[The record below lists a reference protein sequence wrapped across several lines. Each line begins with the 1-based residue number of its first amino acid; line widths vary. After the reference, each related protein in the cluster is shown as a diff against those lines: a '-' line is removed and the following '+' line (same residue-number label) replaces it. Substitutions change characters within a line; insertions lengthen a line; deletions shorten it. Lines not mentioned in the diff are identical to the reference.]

1 MSSTQGEFTV
11 LATITQYGDDPY
23 HIYFRG
29 TLHLKSLKSSASA
42 PSFQQLPF
50 PQSNL
55 TSLRLAAKYGGYY
68 FIRARSKFTDLLS
81 ENEGTAEDQGDNV
94 ITFISAVSITRS
106 G

>member
-1 MSSTQGEFTV
+1 M
-11 LATITQYGDDPY
+11 
-23 HIYFRG
+23 
-29 TLHLKSLKSSASA
+29 
-42 PSFQQLPF
+42 PF

-81 ENEGTAEDQGDNV
+81 EMEELGENQGDSV
-94 ITFISAVSITRS
+94 ITFISAVSITITKARKP